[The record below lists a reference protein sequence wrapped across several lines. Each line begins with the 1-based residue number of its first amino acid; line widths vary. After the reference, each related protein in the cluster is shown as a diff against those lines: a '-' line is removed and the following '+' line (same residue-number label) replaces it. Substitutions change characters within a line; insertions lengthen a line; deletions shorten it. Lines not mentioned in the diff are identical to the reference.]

1 MSPIFYLISIL
12 INGFLVG
19 AGMGVPVF
27 CILMGIPYGVLVVTK
42 MQKKELHTNRHHHFY
57 SGIIRSSFILALSTF
72 IFMLIIWLPWIL
84 KSFAPG
90 FDYETTGMPLI
101 LYTLKASFWGWVAL
115 MIVISP
121 ILQLMASI
129 SAAVAAVWMFSR
141 KQIYKGDGD
150 LSQEK

>member
-1 MSPIFYLISIL
+1 MSAVFYIISIL

-27 CILMGIPYGVLVVTK
+27 CIFMGIPYGVLVVTK
-42 MQKKELHTNRHHHFY
+42 MLKKELHSNRHHHFY
-57 SGIIRSSFILALSTF
+57 SGIIKASAVLAVSTF
-72 IFMLIIWLPWIL
+72 VFMLIIWLPWIL

-101 LYTLKASFWGWVAL
+101 LYTLKASFWGWITL

-121 ILQLMASI
+121 VLQFMTSI
-129 SAAVAAVWMFSR
+129 SAAVAAVWMFSG
-141 KQIYKGDGD
+141 KQIFKRHDD
-150 LSQEK
+150 SSQDK

>member
-1 MSPIFYLISIL
+1 MSFAFYLISIL

-19 AGMGVPVF
+19 AGMGVPIF

-42 MQKKELHTNRHHHFY
+42 MLKKELHSNKHHHFY
-57 SGIIRSSFILALSTF
+57 SGIIKASAVLALSTF

-84 KSFAPG
+84 KSFTPG
-90 FDYETTGMPLI
+90 FDYKTTGMPLI
-101 LYTLKASFWGWVAL
+101 LYTLKASFWGWVTL

-121 ILQLMASI
+121 ILQFMASI
-129 SAAVAAVWMFSR
+129 SAAVAAVWMFSK